1 MHKDRFD
8 SVPGHHKIKHLR
20 EIVSVFFVPMS
31 QLGVSYFYCTT
42 VTPIVLLP
50 SKHTPSI
57 NNPLTDTAKYFGDG
71 WWEMP
76 SNHCP
81 PHRRVTVASSAD
93 RQHAQALVCLAAET
107 RSQGLRIQDSKE
119 LYSQLVSLHGRS
131 GHAYYFAQIC
141 VRNRFFWLFS
151 VLPYSKLLARSAGDS
166 IFNSHSLQPPQ
177 QQSASQA

>member
-131 GHAYYFAQIC
+131 GHAYSFNHVTHLLSWFGFID
-141 VRNRFFWLFS
+141 FFLFHGT
-151 VLPYSKLLARSAGDS
+151 LLSFYAKNKKHKEFDLGTRAV
-166 IFNSHSLQPPQ
+166 IF
-177 QQSASQA
+177 